1 MSILEAA
8 ATPFNPDAG
17 VDREAIADLD
27 RVFAL
32 QQAAFA
38 ADRFPS
44 LDARRERLTALIGM
58 LLGNRD
64 SIAAA
69 VAADFGAH
77 PKGASDL
84 IEMLGI
90 VGRAQYVLAHLDEWL
105 APSARDVDAAAMG
118 NARAYVQLQP
128 KGVVGN
134 IVPWNFPFDLSVGP
148 LTEMLAAGN
157 RVIIKP
163 SEYTPA
169 CAALLAEMV
178 AATYPPDLVHV
189 VVGDRELAEAFS
201 GMPWDHLLY
210 TGSPAVGRLV
220 MAAAAK
226 NLTPVTLEL
235 GGKCPA
241 ILTPGSVTAANV
253 ESVIGTKTVKN
264 GQMCVSVDYAL
275 VPRDEVETFIV
286 HARSFMTRAAPGYAK
301 SDDCTGIVSPRHLDR
316 LVALLDEAAARQT
329 RVVTLEDD
337 GVVDRATR
345 RMPLSLLIDPA
356 PDLRVM
362 TEEIFGP
369 LLPVVPYDDLD
380 TAVAAINAGERP
392 LGLYVFGDDARVT
405 DRVLAA
411 TTSGGAALNTCA
423 IQSALP
429 SMGFGGSGM
438 SGMGRHHG
446 IEGFRE
452 FSNQRGV
459 FVRGA
464 SGDHIDAFYVPYA
477 KAAAL
482 VDAALAVA

>member
-8 ATPFNPDAG
+8 AETFAPDAG
-17 VDREAIADLD
+17 VDREAIADLA

-44 LDARRERLTALIGM
+44 LDARRARLTALITM
-58 LLGNRD
+58 LLANRER
-64 SIAAA
+64 IAAA
-69 VAADFGAH
+69 VAEDFGAH

-90 VGRAQYVLAHLDEWL
+90 VGRAQYVLAHLEEWMAA
-105 APSARDVDAAAMG
+105 APRDVDPATMG

-178 AATYPPDLVHV
+178 AAAFPVDLVHV
-189 VVGDRELAEAFS
+189 VVGDRELAEAFAA
-201 GMPWDHLLY
+201 MPWDHLLY

-253 ESVIGTKTVKN
+253 ESVVGTKTVKN

-275 VPRDEVETFIV
+275 VPRAEVETFV
-286 HARSFMTRAAPGYAK
+286 GHAREFMARAAPGYAK
-301 SDDCTGIVSPRHLDR
+301 GRDCTGIVSPRHLDR
-316 LVALLDEAAARQT
+316 LVALLEEAEARQT
-329 RVVTLEDD
+329 RVVALEDD

-380 TAVAAINAGERP
+380 AAIAGINAGERP
-392 LGLYVFGDDARVT
+392 LGLYVFGDDAAVT

-411 TTSGGAALNTCA
+411 TTSGGAAVNTCA

-459 FVRGA
+459 FVRGDT
-464 SGDHIDAFYVPYA
+464 GDHIDAFYVPYA

-482 VDAALAVA
+482 VDAALAG